1 MIQHMVGL
9 FVNPAKE
16 WQVIHDMSD
25 EAIKRQIPYTILL
38 ALIPAL
44 SWYIGTTEF
53 GWSVGSRETVRITN
67 ESALSL
73 VGVFYLAMVFA
84 VLFIGYAIHWMS
96 HTYGAKS
103 FPMKGMVI
111 AGFTAT
117 PLFIAGAAGV
127 YPIFW
132 LDLIVAALAVAYT
145 VYLLYIGIPI
155 MMDISVDR
163 GFMYATS
170 IVAVAM
176 VVAVSI
182 MVGTVLFWDLVASPE
197 FT

>member
-1 MIQHMVGL
+1 MVGL
-9 FVNPAKE
+9 FVNPIKE
-16 WQVIHDMSD
+16 WQVIHDLSD
-25 EAIKRQIPYTILL
+25 EDLKRQIPYTVLFS
-38 ALIPAL
+38 LIPAF
-44 SWYIGTTEF
+44 SWFIGTTEF
-53 GWSVGSRETVRITN
+53 GWSIGNSETVRITN

-73 VGVFYLAMVFA
+73 VGVFYIAMVFA

-117 PLFIAGAAGV
+117 PLFIAGAAGI

-132 LDLIVAALAVAYT
+132 LDLVLAALAVSYT
-145 VYLLYIGIPI
+145 IYLLYIGIPI
-155 MMDISVDR
+155 MMDISEDR
-163 GFMYATS
+163 GFMYATAV
-170 IVAVAM
+170 VAVAM
-176 VVAVSI
+176 VAAVSM
-182 MVGTVLFWDLVASPE
+182 MVGTVLFWDIVASPV